1 MILNHCTPPP
11 KKFVFTRGWYY
22 NHTVGVPDM
31 AEHVLLI
38 DSSYEEAEGFVRGL
52 EEATA
57 SPWEVELYPNNTT
70 YGLRRYLKFFTVALH
85 VVTHPA
91 RYSGKTL
98 LCWQQFYGIA
108 IAFFCRLFH
117 LKKRFR
123 LVIMT
128 FIYKPKSGF
137 AGRLFE
143 RFVRYAVTSDAV
155 DRILLTT
162 RAEAPRY
169 AETFGLPLSRFGF
182 AHCGSLPHDPAAYD
196 DPALK
201 AQDYYFATGRSNR
214 DYDFLIRA
222 FRGRPETLCIA
233 CDVLAPCPEPNVQV
247 EPLLF
252 GQAGEGFDKWGVAEN
267 NGIAAYCQQVFFLRL
282 RCIEI
287 FIFCAE
293 WVVLLV
299 CEVVKGYFSFVFPVP
314 RPNRRIHGVADN
326 NSTKGMECV
335 NDMLLVF
342 FCTGHGNFPLSSTNA
357 WIEI

>member
-1 MILNHCTPPP
+1 
-11 KKFVFTRGWYY
+11 
-22 NHTVGVPDM
+22 M
-31 AEHVLLI
+31 AEYILLI
-38 DSSYEEAEGFVRGL
+38 DSNYEEAEGFVRGL

-57 SPWEVELYPNNTT
+57 SPWEVELYPNNKT

-128 FIYKPKSGF
+128 FIYKPRSGF

-182 AHCGSLPHDPAAYD
+182 AHCGSIPHDPAAYD

-201 AQDYYFATGRSNR
+201 AQGYYFATGRSNR

-233 CDVLAPCPEPNVQV
+233 CDVLAPCPEPNIQV
-247 EPLLF
+247 EQNLF
-252 GQAGEGFDKWGVAEN
+252 GEAM
-267 NGIAAYCQQVFFLRL
+267 LR
-282 RCIEI
+282 RMRN
-287 FIFCAE
+287 ARA
-293 WVVLLV
+293 VL
-299 CEVVKGYFSFVFPVP
+299 FAF
-314 RPNRRIHGVADN
+314 
-326 NSTKGMECV
+326 
-335 NDMLLVF
+335 
-342 FCTGHGNFPLSSTNA
+342 
-357 WIEI
+357 

>member
-1 MILNHCTPPP
+1 
-11 KKFVFTRGWYY
+11 
-22 NHTVGVPDM
+22 M
-31 AEHVLLI
+31 AEYILLI
-38 DSSYEEAEGFVRGL
+38 DSNYEEAEGFVRGL

-128 FIYKPKSGF
+128 FIYKPRSGF

-169 AETFGLPLSRFGF
+169 AETFGLPFPDSVLPTAARSRTTPPPTTTR
-182 AHCGSLPHDPAAYD
+182 H
-196 DPALK
+196 
-201 AQDYYFATGRSNR
+201 
-214 DYDFLIRA
+214 
-222 FRGRPETLCIA
+222 
-233 CDVLAPCPEPNVQV
+233 
-247 EPLLF
+247 
-252 GQAGEGFDKWGVAEN
+252 
-267 NGIAAYCQQVFFLRL
+267 
-282 RCIEI
+282 
-287 FIFCAE
+287 
-293 WVVLLV
+293 
-299 CEVVKGYFSFVFPVP
+299 
-314 RPNRRIHGVADN
+314 
-326 NSTKGMECV
+326 
-335 NDMLLVF
+335 
-342 FCTGHGNFPLSSTNA
+342 
-357 WIEI
+357 

>member
-1 MILNHCTPPP
+1 
-11 KKFVFTRGWYY
+11 
-22 NHTVGVPDM
+22 M
-31 AEHVLLI
+31 AEYILLI
-38 DSSYEEAEGFVRGL
+38 DSNDEEAEGFVRGL

-57 SPWEVELYPNNTT
+57 SPWEVELYPNNKT

-128 FIYKPKSGF
+128 FIYKPRSGF

-169 AETFGLPLSRFGF
+169 AETFGLPLSRFGL
-182 AHCGSLPHDPAAYD
+182 AHCGSIPHDPAAYD
-196 DPALK
+196 DPALN
-201 AQDYYFATGRSNR
+201 AH
-214 DYDFLIRA
+214 IR
-222 FRGRPETLCIA
+222 
-233 CDVLAPCPEPNVQV
+233 
-247 EPLLF
+247 
-252 GQAGEGFDKWGVAEN
+252 
-267 NGIAAYCQQVFFLRL
+267 
-282 RCIEI
+282 
-287 FIFCAE
+287 
-293 WVVLLV
+293 
-299 CEVVKGYFSFVFPVP
+299 
-314 RPNRRIHGVADN
+314 
-326 NSTKGMECV
+326 
-335 NDMLLVF
+335 
-342 FCTGHGNFPLSSTNA
+342 
-357 WIEI
+357 